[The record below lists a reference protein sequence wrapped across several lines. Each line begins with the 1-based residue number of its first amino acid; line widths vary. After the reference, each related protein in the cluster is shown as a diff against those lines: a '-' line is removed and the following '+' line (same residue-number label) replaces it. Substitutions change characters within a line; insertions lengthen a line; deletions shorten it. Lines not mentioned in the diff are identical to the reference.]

1 MNTMIDYSKKENWT
15 KSLLAFT
22 LENHCVL
29 SDEERNSFDRLWVTK
44 LDCEKVL
51 GAVIKPAEDNL
62 VSEKYEDESRYVEV
76 DHNFANPPEG
86 KGAKDAVSIL
96 AGTIHANNEKD
107 IYYCINVSTD
117 EARRFAQAILNV
129 CDEIDSE

>member
-1 MNTMIDYSKKENWT
+1 MLDYSIKENWT

-29 SDEERNSFDRLWVTK
+29 SDEERNSFDRLWVAK

-51 GAVIKPAEDNL
+51 GTVITPSKDNL
-62 VSEKYEDESRYVEV
+62 VSEKYEDESHYVEV
-76 DHNFANPPEG
+76 DHNFVNPPEG
-86 KGAKDAVSIL
+86 KGANDAVSIL
-96 AGTIHANNEKD
+96 AGTIQADNEKD

-117 EARRFAQAILNV
+117 DARRFALAILNV
-129 CDEIDSE
+129 CDEIDNL